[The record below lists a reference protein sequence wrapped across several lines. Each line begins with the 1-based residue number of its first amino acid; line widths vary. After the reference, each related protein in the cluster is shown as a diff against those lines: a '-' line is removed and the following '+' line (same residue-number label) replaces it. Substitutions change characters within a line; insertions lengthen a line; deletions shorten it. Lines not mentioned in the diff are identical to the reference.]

1 MTKKRHLIG
10 YGPTIISMI
19 EAICNNIEAQIK
31 VNRNM
36 SQSFPAEKGVRQGCP
51 LSMILYTILAEN
63 EKITGIKVGPKEKT
77 KKASLHLLTIQ
88 LST

>member
-1 MTKKRHLIG
+1 
-10 YGPTIISMI
+10 
-19 EAICNNIEAQIK
+19 
-31 VNRNM
+31 M